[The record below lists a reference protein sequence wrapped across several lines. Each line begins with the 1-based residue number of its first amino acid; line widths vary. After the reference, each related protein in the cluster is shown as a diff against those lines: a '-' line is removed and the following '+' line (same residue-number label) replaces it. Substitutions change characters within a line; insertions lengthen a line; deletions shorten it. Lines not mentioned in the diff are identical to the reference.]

1 MAPSNV
7 IITGSTVTWSPSPP
21 GLCYIVTVY
30 YVGTTT
36 TKETMN
42 CMNCSSTDIAG
53 NVEDVHNITVCSSIM
68 VNGTC
73 CMDKACTTVN
83 IEGM

>member
-7 IITGSTVTWSPSPP
+7 GITGSTVTWSSSAP

-30 YVGTTT
+30 YVNTTDT
-36 TKETMN
+36 TLCTG
-42 CMNCSSTDIAG
+42 CSSTNIAG
-53 NVEDVHNITVCSSIM
+53 IVEDVRNITVCSSSV